1 MMNKIQIV
9 AGIGE
14 ILRKEDD
21 FLITSHFAPDGDNI
35 GSCAGMYH
43 ALTSIGKKAV
53 IVNED
58 GFVERFRYLFGK
70 ADLPFVKYSEKLKK
84 KFGNV
89 IILDTATFERI
100 GKVKELIKKDACIIN
115 IDHHPANTNFG
126 TVNLVDEQAASAAQ
140 IVFSLLEKNNFP
152 MDKKISN
159 ALLSG
164 LLSDT
169 GGLRFANTDKRALRD
184 SLNMMK
190 YGSDIAELN
199 DRIFMRL
206 SYDETVKVNRIVSET
221 QLFRKEK
228 IAITYNDQQN
238 DPLIENEPVLMALSS
253 IEEAEIA
260 VFIRKTDKDRYK
272 LSLRSKGGFDVNKF
286 SSKWGGGGHRN
297 ASGIRFEGTY
307 EKLLKDLIGDLK
319 RTALEYYA

>member
-1 MMNKIQIV
+1 MNKNLTV
-9 AGIGE
+9 TRIGE

-58 GFVERFRYLFGK
+58 GFIDRFRYLFEGT
-70 ADLPFVKYSEKLKK
+70 DVPFIKYSGDLKK
-84 KFGNV
+84 KFSNV
-89 IILDTATFERI
+89 IILDTATYERI

-115 IDHHPANTNFG
+115 IDHHPANTQFG
-126 TVNLVDEQAASAAQ
+126 TVNLVDEHAASAAQ
-140 IVFSLLEKNNFP
+140 IVLYLLEKNNIP
-152 MDKKISN
+152 VNQRISDS
-159 ALLSG
+159 LMSG

-184 SLNMMK
+184 SLRMLR

-253 IEEAEIA
+253 IEEAEVA

-307 EKLLKDLIGDLK
+307 EELLNDLIGDLK

>member
-1 MMNKIQIV
+1 MMNKNQIV
-9 AGIGE
+9 ARIGE
-14 ILRKEDD
+14 ILKKEDD
-21 FLITSHFAPDGDNI
+21 FLITSHIAPDGDNI

-43 ALTSIGKKAV
+43 VLAGIGKKAV

-58 GFVERFRYLFGK
+58 GFVDRFRYLFEGT
-70 ADLPFVKYSEKLKK
+70 DLPFFRYNGELKK
-84 KFGNV
+84 KFSNV
-89 IILDTATFERI
+89 IILDTATYERI
-100 GKVKELIKKDACIIN
+100 GKVKKLIKKDACIIN

-126 TVNLVDEQAASAAQ
+126 TVNLIDPRASSAAQ
-140 IVFSLLEKNNFP
+140 IVFSLLEKN
-152 MDKKISN
+152 KIPINKRISDS
-159 ALLSG
+159 LLSG

-228 IAITYNDQQN
+228 IAVAYNDQQN

-260 VFIRKTDKDRYK
+260 VFIRKIDKDRYK
-272 LSLRSKGGFDVNKF
+272 LSLRSKAGFDVNKF

-307 EKLLKDLIGDLK
+307 ERLLKDLIGDLK
-319 RTALEYYA
+319 RTALDYYA